1 MLSANLARY
10 ALIGVAT
17 FMTGIVPIPFESRA
31 AEKAEPHV
39 CDRLDLRSAIDYG
52 KGEVG
57 IWHDKV
63 LGISRMRGLTG
74 PIVWVAIVPPTPS
87 KTDNKVLQMF
97 VWWDTHPTTGAACRA
112 GTDFGQHPSL
122 NCTESISGTPLR
134 LELTFEPTAHKAEL
148 QTEELAKYV
157 SDDVLCALSS
167 PD

>member
-1 MLSANLARY
+1 MFAIVS
-10 ALIGVAT
+10 T
-17 FMTGIVPIPFESRA
+17 FV
-31 AEKAEPHV
+31 
-39 CDRLDLRSAIDYG
+39 LRSITA
-52 KGEVG
+52 KAR
-57 IWHDKV
+57 
-63 LGISRMRGLTG
+63 LGSGTIKFWAFRACGGLTG